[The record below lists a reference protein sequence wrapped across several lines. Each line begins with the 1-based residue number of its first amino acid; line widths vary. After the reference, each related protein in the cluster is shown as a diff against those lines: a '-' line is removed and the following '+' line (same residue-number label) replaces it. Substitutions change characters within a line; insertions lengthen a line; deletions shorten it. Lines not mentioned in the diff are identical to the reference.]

1 MDFIWKSDY
10 SVRELERL
18 FPQYCVQIL
27 NDFYAVFYVES
38 RILEQNRLPYSYEVF
53 PILYT
58 LLENENLEKS
68 GIMQLL
74 EHSVLRLRGE
84 GVIVGIIDTGID
96 YTNDCFRN
104 TDGTTR
110 ILEIW
115 DQTDQSGR
123 LPEGIGYGSVYNQE
137 EINQAL
143 QSADPFA
150 VVPSRDESGHGTQ
163 VASIAAGSVDDSR
176 GWTGAAPMADLA
188 VVKLKPAKKRLMRY
202 YMVRPDA
209 QAYQE
214 NDIMMGVRYLNEL
227 AFREKKP
234 LVLCIALG
242 SNRGGHEGTTP
253 LSATLNAVG
262 ARSGRCVVIAG
273 GNEANQGH
281 HFYGN
286 LREGL
291 PYEEV
296 ELRVAEGEY
305 GLAMEL
311 WSSTPDLLDI
321 SIVSPAGEEIP
332 RMGASLGTRQYDFLF
347 EDTVVYVDFQA
358 LDPNSGEE
366 LILIRMFAPSP
377 GIWKLKVY
385 GTSVIHGVYNIWLPV
400 KGFISEGTVFPNS
413 NPDITLTSPANAD
426 TPIAVAGYQV
436 QNDSIYIAS
445 SRGYTRRGRIKPD
458 IAAPGVEVCG
468 FEQGNR
474 IACLAQGPSH
484 VYIIVGR
491 NKAPA
496 IAAGAAALLLEWGI
510 VRNNRPSMG
519 TFEIKQ
525 LMIRGARR
533 NPKDLYP
540 NRSWGYGALDLY
552 SSFQLLGRF

>member
-474 IACLAQGPSH
+474 ISCLTGTSAAAG
-484 VYIIVGR
+484 
-491 NKAPA
+491 

>member
-474 IACLAQGPSH
+474 IGCLPGPSA
-484 VYIIVGR
+484 
-491 NKAPA
+491 APA